1 MNSSQLPDSHLISKV
16 QTISKAASCLA
27 IFVGCLVLVGWT
39 FDITIFKSIISGLA
53 SMKANTAFCFLLS
66 GVSLG
71 LQQPRRIFR
80 RDISKLGQCC
90 AIVVMAIASLT
101 LAQYIFSWNLGIDQL
116 LFQDTAAPVGDH
128 PGRMAPN
135 TAINFILISLA
146 LLLLPQQSRHSY
158 QLVQLCALLASLISG
173 IALIGYAYD
182 VELLYGISG
191 YTTMALPTAVTF
203 PILCWGIF
211 LARPQQGLIKIVT
224 SRGMGGF
231 IARRLLIAAIAI
243 PFILGWLIH
252 QGQKAGLYTPTF
264 GLSLLV
270 IANISI
276 FVVLIWQNAK
286 ILDRLE
292 EQRQQVEN
300 ELQETL
306 ATLQALIKA
315 SPLAIVSLD
324 NEAKLKLWSP
334 AAESIFGW
342 SEQEVLGQAV
352 PFVPD
357 DKLEEFQRL
366 HQIELQGGILTN
378 IEVQRQKKDGS
389 IIDVAIWGAPLP
401 DAHGNINST
410 MAVIADITEHK
421 RTQVALKASEE
432 QFRELAEN
440 IRDVFWSIDLQKQQ
454 LLYVSP
460 AYEKIWGRSCDLLG
474 NAQNWLSTIHPDD
487 RKSLEDSFS
496 ARINH
501 KDFAN
506 LPWSEF
512 DQTYRIVRPDGTVRW
527 IRDRGFPIKNE
538 LGEIYRIAG
547 IAEDI
552 TERKHTE
559 EELRETTQTLQAL
572 IQACPLGITVF
583 SLDDGKVKLWNPAAE
598 TIFGWSEQE
607 ALGHFLPT
615 VPQNKQ
621 EEFLANLGSVRQ
633 GNQLTAIEVQ
643 RQKKGGLPI
652 DINVWAAPLI
662 DAKGNISCMSIVA
675 DISERK
681 RLEEERKRLLASEQ
695 AARSAAETANRLKD
709 EFLAVLSHEL
719 RTPMNA
725 ILGWTHLL
733 RTRKFEAAAIERALE
748 TIERNS
754 KSLSQLIED
763 VLDVSKVVRGKL
775 QLNIRP
781 VELDAVI
788 EAAIETVQP
797 TAQLKEIQIESLLD
811 DSVGLVL
818 ADVNRLQQ
826 VIWNL
831 LSNAVKFTPKGG
843 RVEVHLSAVKGDSA
857 GVNRP
862 SALNNEAVSGDTAQ
876 IPEATHY
883 VQIQVRDTG
892 KGIAPEFLPHVFER
906 FRQENSSTTRTYG
919 GLGLG
924 LAIVRHLVELH
935 GGTVWVDS
943 LGEGK
948 GASFSVLLP
957 LVSPLAEVNER
968 AACSS
973 AVLRPATLTLSP
985 FHSNHEEAVL
995 RDDLLAL
1002 TGLQVLVVDDEADAC
1017 ELVATM
1023 LRQYGVE
1030 VTEVASAVEGLAA
1043 LQRLM
1048 PNVLISDIG
1057 MPGEDGYSLMRKV
1070 RALAADA
1077 GGAIPALALTAYV
1090 KEEDQVNAIAAGFSE
1105 HLPKPINPLQLVET
1119 VAKLAGRDW
1128 QV

>member
-1 MNSSQLPDSHLISKV
+1 MNSSQLPDAHLISKL
-16 QTISKAASCLA
+16 QTLAKAASFFA
-27 IFVGCLVLVGWT
+27 IIVGCLVFVGWS
-39 FDITIFKSIISGLA
+39 FDIVFFKSVIPGLA
-53 SMKANTAFCFLLS
+53 SMKANTAFCFFCSGISLLS
-66 GVSLG
+66 
-71 LQQPRRIFR
+71 QQPKVKLRRHIF
-80 RDISKLGQCC
+80 KLEKFC
-90 AIVVMAIASLT
+90 AMVVIAIASLT
-101 LAQYIFSWNLGIDQL
+101 LAQYLFNWDFGIDQL
-116 LFQDTAAPVGDH
+116 LFQDTAARVGNH

-146 LLLLPQQSRHSY
+146 LLLLPQKSRRYY
-158 QLVQLCALLASLISG
+158 QIVQLCVLIASLISG
-173 IALIGYAYD
+173 LALIGYAYD
-182 VELLYGISG
+182 VKSLYQINS
-191 YTTMALPTAVTF
+191 YTSLALHTSVTF
-203 PILCWGIF
+203 IVICLGILLTQPERGM
-211 LARPQQGLIKIVT
+211 LKIIT
-224 SRGMGGF
+224 SRNMGGLL
-231 IARRLLIAAIAI
+231 ARRLLIAAIAL
-243 PFILGWLIH
+243 PFGLGWLIH
-252 QGQKAGLYTPTF
+252 KGQEMGFYSNSF
-264 GLSLLV
+264 SLSLL
-270 IANISI
+270 IMTNISI

-286 ILDRLE
+286 VLARLDE
-292 EQRQQVEN
+292 HRQQVED

-306 ATLQALIKA
+306 ATLQALIQA
-315 SPLAIVSLD
+315 SPLAIITLD
-324 NEAKLKLWSP
+324 AEKKLKLWSP

-342 SEQEVLGQAV
+342 SESEVLGSFV
-352 PFVPD
+352 PFVPND
-357 DKLEEFQRL
+357 QLAEFQRL
-366 HQIELQGGILTN
+366 HQFELQGSTITHA
-378 IEVQRQKKDGS
+378 EVQWQKKDGEL
-389 IIDVAIWGAPLP
+389 IDVAVWVAPLP

-410 MAVIADITEHK
+410 MAVIADITERK
-421 RTQVALKASEE
+421 RILESLKASEE
-432 QFRELAEN
+432 QFRQLAEN
-440 IRDVFWSIDLQKQQ
+440 IRDVFWTIDLHQQQ

-460 AYEKIWGRSCDLLG
+460 AYEKIWGRSCASLLG
-474 NAQNWLSTIHPDD
+474 NAQNWLATIHPDD
-487 RKSLEDSFS
+487 RQSLEDSFS
-496 ARINH
+496 ARMNRE
-501 KDFAN
+501 DFAD
-506 LPWSEF
+506 LSWSEF
-512 DQTYRIVRPDGTVRW
+512 ERTYRIVRPEGTVRW

-538 LGEIYRIAG
+538 QGEVYRIAG

-552 TERKHTE
+552 TERKSTE

-598 TIFGWSEQE
+598 TIFGWSEYE
-607 ALGHFLPT
+607 VLAHFLPT
-615 VPQNKQ
+615 VPEDKQ
-621 EEFLANLGSVRQ
+621 EDFLANLESVRQ
-633 GNQLTAIEVQ
+633 GNQLAGIEVQ
-643 RQKKGGLPI
+643 RQKKGGVPI

-662 DAKGNISCMSIVA
+662 DAKGNVSCMSIVA
-675 DISERK
+675 DISDRK
-681 RLEEERKRLLASEQ
+681 RTEAERKRLLASEQ

-748 TIERNS
+748 TIDRNS

-788 EAAIETVQP
+788 EAAIETLQP
-797 TAQLKEIQIESLLD
+797 TAQLKEIQIESWLD

-818 ADVNRLQQ
+818 GDGNRLQQ
-826 VIWNL
+826 VVWNL

-843 RVEVHLSAVKGDSA
+843 RVEVHLSAVHGELAPANLPA
-857 GVNRP
+857 GFIQ
-862 SALNNEAVSGDTAQ
+862 EEVSGVAPSVET
-876 IPEATHY
+876 THY

-957 LVSPLAEVNER
+957 IVPPVAELNQRSQSEY
-968 AACSS
+968 
-973 AVLRPATLTLSP
+973 LSP
-985 FHSNHEEAVL
+985 FHSTHEQAVL

-1002 TGLQVLVVDDEADAC
+1002 TGLRVLVVDDEADAR

-1030 VTEVASAVEGLAA
+1030 VTEAASAVEGLAV
-1043 LQRLM
+1043 LPRLM

-1057 MPGEDGYSLMRKV
+1057 MPEQDGYSFMRQI
-1070 RALAADA
+1070 RALPGNA
-1077 GGAIPALALTAYV
+1077 GGAIPALALTAYAR
-1090 KEEDQVNAIAAGFSE
+1090 EEDQRNALSAGFNQ
-1105 HLPKPINPLQLVET
+1105 HLPKPINPLQLVEM
-1119 VAKLAGRDW
+1119 VANLAGRNW
-1128 QV
+1128 RV